1 MINWIKDI
9 VAAASLLVVAYGV
22 LMAGSVIEQ
31 MVN

>member
-1 MINWIKDI
+1 MKEWIEDFA
-9 VAAASLLVVAYGV
+9 AAASLLVVAYGI

>member
-1 MINWIKDI
+1 MIIWIKDI
-9 VAAASLLVVAYGV
+9 MAAASLFVVAYGI